1 MTSLVNKLIKI
12 LQARFLCHII
22 ITDSGEK
29 GMQHPTQALKE
40 KKSLPWA
47 AYRKVPSSP
56 PLTVSPSWGSE
67 DLGGGICLLK
77 SVSSLPSIGG
87 SEILPPEIIPF
98 ESSFIKQRLQVMGN

>member
-40 KKSLPWA
+40 KKVCLELHTGRFHHHLPSLSAPHGEVRTSEGA
-47 AYRKVPSSP
+47 FVYLKRS
-56 PLTVSPSWGSE
+56 LLFQVSVGLKFYP
-67 DLGGGICLLK
+67 LK
-77 SVSSLPSIGG
+77 SL
-87 SEILPPEIIPF
+87 L
-98 ESSFIKQRLQVMGN
+98 LNLLL